1 MNPRIVSVE
10 QLQAA
15 VAELKQAD
23 RVVVLAPVRLE
34 PSAAM
39 TTLLQRARA
48 LGDCLIIA
56 LLTSDTAT
64 AEQLALLDSIDYL
77 VRVSEDELVSLLQQ
91 LQPSYYVLLGEFT
104 ERDLPAVEAV
114 LAYGGFAVV
123 LPSELS
129 GAQ

>member
-1 MNPRIVSVE
+1 MNSRIVSVE

-15 VAELKQAD
+15 VADLKQAD

-34 PSAAM
+34 PSTAIA
-39 TTLLQRARA
+39 TLLQRARA

-56 LLTSDTAT
+56 LLTTDSAH
-64 AEQLALLDSIDYL
+64 AEQLALLDAIDYL
-77 VRVSEDELVSLLQQ
+77 VRVSEGELVSLLQQ

-104 ERDLPAVEAV
+104 EHDLPAVEVV

-123 LPSELS
+123 LPNELS
-129 GAQ
+129 GVQ